1 MHIQINDN
9 TTIREIQETFS
20 DFYPYLQLVFY
31 HKPHKK
37 YEVSGA
43 GELIPPDT
51 IVGEI
56 RKTHIST
63 IIEIQPLY
71 KVRDVEKEFQERL
84 NLPVQVLW
92 KEMKN
97 WKLVSEMDDFTLK
110 ELNEMARNSSD
121 DYIIDSYEEGFEDKL
136 D

>member
-1 MHIQINDN
+1 MHIEINDN
-9 TTIREIQETFS
+9 TTMREIEDTFS

-37 YEVSGA
+37 YEVSTDTD
-43 GELIPPDT
+43 LIHPDT
-51 IVGEI
+51 LVRDL
-56 RKTHIST
+56 RKTHVSSL
-63 IIEIQPLY
+63 IEIQPLY

-84 NLPVQVLW
+84 GLPVQVLW

-110 ELNEMARNSSD
+110 ELNDMARNSSD
-121 DYIIDSYEEGFEDKL
+121 EFIIESYEEGFEDKQE
-136 D
+136 